1 MNDAAGSEDLRRRD
15 AARRRWKKVRT
26 TVAVTNAFAQAG
38 KERKTRTLTDPSFKE
53 ALGSSSQTT
62 ITATRRKPMG
72 SAKVHTS
79 RTPYNSFSTSI
90 EDEEVDEVKERRILS
105 KAIDKMTKRINKR
118 TEKYGQITKH
128 ILIGNR
134 ECAQDSA
141 LLQSVGVTHVLN
153 ICHQLPNYY
162 PQKFIYMKIDV
173 ADAPT
178 TNLLPYFRKASK
190 FLANVEAKG
199 GRALVHCVAGC
210 SRSVTIVLMH
220 LMGHHGVYLR
230 DGWEHVLQYRP
241 QSCPNES
248 FKLQLAKLEV
258 EIFGGTSM
266 ATIGDYQWNFYE
278 WNRIKS
284 SYPQLTKRR
293 PPSTRGDCC
302 CVQ

>member
-1 MNDAAGSEDLRRRD
+1 MLLVRPYVDSFQKDIAIIFQWRR
-15 AARRRWKKVRT
+15 
-26 TVAVTNAFAQAG
+26 NH
-38 KERKTRTLTDPSFKE
+38 S
-53 ALGSSSQTT
+53 
-62 ITATRRKPMG
+62 
-72 SAKVHTS
+72 
-79 RTPYNSFSTSI
+79 
-90 EDEEVDEVKERRILS
+90 
-105 KAIDKMTKRINKR
+105 
-118 TEKYGQITKH
+118 
-128 ILIGNR
+128 IGNFLFS
-134 ECAQDSA
+134 E
-141 LLQSVGVTHVLN
+141 T
-153 ICHQLPNYY
+153 
-162 PQKFIYMKIDV
+162 
-173 ADAPT
+173 DAPT